1 MINEL
6 ISKVFFT
13 RHAAHLAHWAT
24 TGDGSFARHQA
35 LGDFYDEVIGKVDKV
50 MEVYQGNFGRIPKAK
65 LGPTSYDTMEKIL
78 SADVKWLEDNMDEIS
93 QGVRAIENLLQDL
106 SGQYFHT
113 LYRIENLK

>member
-1 MINEL
+1 MIDEL
-6 ISKVFFT
+6 ISRVFAA
-13 RHAAHLAHWAT
+13 RNAAHLEHWNT
-24 TGDGSFARHQA
+24 TNDARHRA

-78 SADVKWLEDNMDEIS
+78 SADVKWLEDNMNEIS